1 MKKRTQAASGPKRR
15 SAPKVARRRNSG
27 GAGLNKKLAQL
38 ARELSQS
45 LEQQAATSE
54 VLRVISSSPGELE
67 PVFEAMLEN
76 AVRICEARFGNM
88 YVYEKDF
95 FRVVAMQNA
104 PPAYSKHWRRDPVLS
119 VRASSRTP
127 LARLAATKKVVHID
141 DLKTD
146 QCYIERD
153 DPRIV
158 AIVDLRCTDDVTRAT
173 AQGR

>member
-1 MKKRTQAASGPKRR
+1 MKKRPQATSGPKRR

-76 AVRICEARFGNM
+76 AVRICEAKFGNM
-88 YVYEKDF
+88 YIYEKDF

-104 PPAYSKHWRRDPVLS
+104 PPGLS
-119 VRASSRTP
+119 
-127 LARLAATKKVVHID
+127 
-141 DLKTD
+141 
-146 QCYIERD
+146 
-153 DPRIV
+153 
-158 AIVDLRCTDDVTRAT
+158 
-173 AQGR
+173 